1 MQKYN
6 VYGMTCS
13 ACAARVQNA
22 VSSVD
27 GVDEC
32 NVNLLT
38 NTMTVS
44 GNADNKQILKGLA
57 NRHKHIARFMRVTSC
72 RFSH

>member
-22 VSSVD
+22 VSAVD
-27 GVDEC
+27 SVDEC

-44 GNADNKQILKGLA
+44 GNSQSGTKSGI
-57 NRHKHIARFMRVTSC
+57 
-72 RFSH
+72 

>member
-22 VSSVD
+22 VSAID
-27 GVDEC
+27 GVDDC

-44 GNADNKQILKGLA
+44 GNADNKQILKAVQKAGYKA
-57 NRHKHIARFMRVTSC
+57 VSP
-72 RFSH
+72 